1 MTRTTTT
8 SPPSPAEI
16 LALLRLAGELRED
29 PATTDA
35 DRLAY
40 FECKADLLERIAAH
54 NRSDAAIEAARHARG
69 QVRRLHDRDTT
80 SRPAPDDSV
89 TGGASGRW

>member
-1 MTRTTTT
+1 MTRTSTS

-16 LALLRLAGELRED
+16 RALLRMANELIDD
-29 PATTDA
+29 PRTTDA

-54 NRSDAAIEAARHARG
+54 NRTGAARDAARHARG
-69 QVRRLHDRDTT
+69 QVRRLRDRAT
-80 SRPAPDDSV
+80 SPATNGNAV
-89 TGGASGRW
+89 TGAASGRW

>member
-1 MTRTTTT
+1 MSRTTTS

-16 LALLRLAGELRED
+16 RALLRMANDLIDD
-29 PATTDA
+29 PRTTAA

-54 NRSDAAIEAARHARG
+54 NATGPAIEAARHARG
-69 QVRRLHDRDTT
+69 QVRRLRDR
-80 SRPAPDDSV
+80 AA